1 LLILDVGCGTKP
13 KGHVNIDTMQ
23 EWDNDSSNLKKIRN
37 FVIADGMH
45 LPFKKKVFDL
55 VSCIMTLEHFIDPA
69 AAIRDFTYVAHRAY
83 LVVPN
88 NPIVKDS
95 PTHLYSWS
103 QTSFH
108 NFLKLFYDTISITT
122 GTLNIQSIDHI
133 FMKIINKIPLFR
145 IPLTRFISKFLAMN
159 IYAMCSDP
167 RI

>member
-1 LLILDVGCGTKP
+1 L
-13 KGHVNIDTMQ
+13 N
-23 EWDNDSSNLKKIRN
+23 DNSSNPKKIRN

-45 LPFKKKVFDL
+45 LPFKKKAFDL

-69 AAIRDFTYVAHRAY
+69 SAIRDFTYVAHRAY